1 MQRQKT
7 QKVIGG
13 DMIRIDIPQRGSIE
27 LQHAVFDV
35 NGTLAV
41 DGIPIPG
48 VVDRL
53 QVLAE
58 HLSLHALT
66 AGTHGNI
73 AELERTLGFP
83 LHMIATGEE
92 KLRYVEQLGP
102 AGVIAFG
109 NGRNDV
115 AMLRL
120 AAIGVAILAG
130 EGVAIDALQAADVLA
145 PGPVDAIDLVLKPKR
160 LIATLRG

>member
-1 MQRQKT
+1 
-7 QKVIGG
+7 
-13 DMIRIDIPQRGSIE
+13 MIRIDIPQRGIIE

-41 DGIPIPG
+41 DGIPISG
-48 VVDRL
+48 LVARL

-73 AELERTLGFP
+73 AELERTFGFP
-83 LHMIATGEE
+83 FHIIATGEE
-92 KLRYVEQLGP
+92 KLRFVSQLGP

-115 AMLRL
+115 AMLRV

-130 EGVAIDALQAADVLA
+130 EGVAIDAIQAADVLA
-145 PGPVDAIDLVLKPKR
+145 FGPIDAIDLVLKPKR

>member
-1 MQRQKT
+1 
-7 QKVIGG
+7 
-13 DMIRIDIPQRGSIE
+13 MIRIDIPQRGSIE

-53 QVLAE
+53 HALAGQ
-58 HLSLHALT
+58 LSLFALT
-66 AGTHGNI
+66 AGTQGNI
-73 AELERTLGFP
+73 PELERELGFP
-83 LHMIATGEE
+83 IHTIASGEE
-92 KLRYVEQLGP
+92 KVRFVEQIGP

-115 AMLRL
+115 AMLRI

-130 EGVAIDALQAADVLA
+130 EGMAIEALQAADVLA
-145 PGPVDAIDLVLKPKR
+145 LGPNDAIDLVLKPKR

>member
-1 MQRQKT
+1 
-7 QKVIGG
+7 
-13 DMIRIDIPQRGSIE
+13 MIRIEIPGRGVIE
-27 LQHAVFDV
+27 LRYAVFDV

-58 HLSLHALT
+58 QLSLHALT

-73 AELERTLGFP
+73 PELERAFGFP
-83 LHMIATGEE
+83 LHKIVTGEE
-92 KLRYVEQLGP
+92 KVRFVEQLGP

-115 AMLRL
+115 AMLHV
-120 AAIGVAILAG
+120 AAIGVAILSG
-130 EGVAIDALQAADVLA
+130 EGVAIETLQAADVLA
-145 PGPVDAIDLVLKPKR
+145 HGPIDAIDLVLKPKR

>member
-1 MQRQKT
+1 MCRKMYHII
-7 QKVIGG
+7 KIGG
-13 DMIRIDIPQRGSIE
+13 VEMIRIDIPQRGIIE
-27 LQHAVFDV
+27 LHHAVFDV

-48 VVDRL
+48 VGDRL

-58 HLSLHALT
+58 HLSLHV
-66 AGTHGNI
+66 
-73 AELERTLGFP
+73 
-83 LHMIATGEE
+83 IATGEE
-92 KLRYVEQLGP
+92 KLRYVERLGP

-115 AMLRL
+115 AMLHL
-120 AAIGVAILAG
+120 AAIGIAILAG
-130 EGVAIDALQAADVLA
+130 EGVAIEALQAADVLA
-145 PGPVDAIDLVLKPKR
+145 PGPVEAIDLVLKPKR

>member
-1 MQRQKT
+1 
-7 QKVIGG
+7 
-13 DMIRIDIPQRGSIE
+13 MIRIDIPQRGVVE

-41 DGIPIPG
+41 DGIPIPA

-53 QVLAE
+53 HMVAE

-73 AELERTLGFP
+73 AELERTFGFP
-83 LHMIATGEE
+83 LHKIVTGEE
-92 KLRYVEQLGP
+92 KLHFVEQLGP
-102 AGVIAFG
+102 ASVIAFG

-115 AMLRL
+115 AMLRS

-130 EGVAIDALQAADVLA
+130 EGVAIEALQAADLLA
-145 PGPVDAIDLVLKPKR
+145 LGPVDAIDLVLKPKR
-160 LIATLRG
+160 LIATLRQ

>member
-1 MQRQKT
+1 
-7 QKVIGG
+7 
-13 DMIRIDIPQRGSIE
+13 MIRIDIPQRGIIE
-27 LQHAVFDV
+27 LHHAVFDV

-58 HLSLHALT
+58 HLALHALT

-73 AELERTLGFP
+73 VQLERTLGLP
-83 LHMIATGEE
+83 LHMISTGEE
-92 KLRYVEQLGP
+92 KLHFVEQLGP

-115 AMLRL
+115 AMLRV

-130 EGVAIDALQAADVLA
+130 EGVAIEALHAADVLA
-145 PGPVDAIDLVLKPKR
+145 PGPLDAINLVLKPKR

>member
-1 MQRQKT
+1 
-7 QKVIGG
+7 
-13 DMIRIDIPQRGSIE
+13 MIRIDIPHRGIID

-53 QVLAE
+53 GTLGEQLT
-58 HLSLHALT
+58 LHALT

-73 AELERTLGFP
+73 AELEEILGLP
-83 LHMIATGEE
+83 IHIITTGEE

-102 AGVIAFG
+102 ASVIAFG
-109 NGRNDV
+109 NGMNDV
-115 AMLRL
+115 GMLRL

-130 EGVAIDALQAADVLA
+130 EGVATGALQVADVLA
-145 PGPVDAIDLVLKPKR
+145 LGPVDAIDLLLHPR
-160 LIATLRG
+160 RFIATLRG

>member
-1 MQRQKT
+1 
-7 QKVIGG
+7 
-13 DMIRIDIPQRGSIE
+13 MIRIDIPQRGVIE
-27 LQHAVFDV
+27 LHHAVFDV

-41 DGIPIPG
+41 DGMPIPG

-53 QVLAE
+53 QALADQ
-58 HLSLHALT
+58 LSLHALT

-73 AELERTLGFP
+73 AGLERMLGFP
-83 LHMIATGEE
+83 LHLIASGEE
-92 KLRYVEQLGP
+92 KLQYVEHLGP
-102 AGVIAFG
+102 AHVIAFG
-109 NGRNDV
+109 NGMNDV

-130 EGVAIDALQAADVLA
+130 EGVSIDALQAADVLA
-145 PGPVDAIDLVLKPKR
+145 PGPVEAIDLVLKPKR

>member
-1 MQRQKT
+1 
-7 QKVIGG
+7 
-13 DMIRIDIPQRGSIE
+13 MIRIDIPQRGNIE
-27 LQHAVFDV
+27 LHHAVFDV

-53 QVLAE
+53 QALGE

-73 AELERTLGFP
+73 AELERTFGFP
-83 LHMIATGEE
+83 LHLIATGEE
-92 KLRYVEQLGP
+92 KLHFVERLGP
-102 AGVIAFG
+102 AQVIAFG

-115 AMLRL
+115 AMLRV
-120 AAIGVAILAG
+120 AALGVAILAG
-130 EGVAIDALQAADVLA
+130 EGVAIEALQAADVLA
-145 PGPVDAIDLVLKPKR
+145 PGPVEAIDLVLKPKR

>member
-1 MQRQKT
+1 
-7 QKVIGG
+7 
-13 DMIRIDIPQRGSIE
+13 MIRFDIPRRGVIE
-27 LQHAVFDV
+27 LHHAVFDV

-41 DGIPIPG
+41 DGILIPG

-53 QVLAE
+53 QALGE

-115 AMLRL
+115 AMLRV
-120 AAIGVAILAG
+120 AAIGVAILAR
-130 EGVAIDALQAADVLA
+130 EGVAIEALQAADVLV
-145 PGPVDAIDLVLKPKR
+145 PGPVEAIDLVLKPKR

>member
-1 MQRQKT
+1 
-7 QKVIGG
+7 
-13 DMIRIDIPQRGSIE
+13 MIRIDIPQRGIIE

-53 QVLAE
+53 KALGE

-73 AELERTLGFP
+73 AELERVLGFP
-83 LHMIATGEE
+83 LHIIASGEE
-92 KLRYVEQLGP
+92 KLHYVEQLGP
-102 AGVIAFG
+102 AHVIAFV
-109 NGRNDV
+109 NGMNDV
-115 AMLRL
+115 GMLRL
-120 AAIGVAILAG
+120 AAFGVPILP
-130 EGVAIDALQAADVLA
+130 LQATAIPSL
-145 PGPVDAIDLVLKPKR
+145 PPPHSLPPVPTTAI
-160 LIATLRG
+160 

>member
-1 MQRQKT
+1 
-7 QKVIGG
+7 
-13 DMIRIDIPQRGSIE
+13 MIRIDIPQRGIIE
-27 LQHAVFDV
+27 LHHAVFDV

-48 VVDRL
+48 IVDRL
-53 QVLAE
+53 QMLAE

-73 AELERTLGFP
+73 AELERAFGFP
-83 LHMIATGEE
+83 LHMIGTGEE
-92 KLRYVEQLGP
+92 KVRFVEQLGP

-115 AMLRL
+115 TMLRL

-130 EGVAIDALQAADVLA
+130 EGVAIGALQAADVLA
-145 PGPVDAIDLVLKPKR
+145 LGPVDAIDLVLKPKR

>member
-1 MQRQKT
+1 
-7 QKVIGG
+7 
-13 DMIRIDIPQRGSIE
+13 MIRIDIPQRGIIE
-27 LQHAVFDV
+27 LHHAVFDV

-41 DGIPIPG
+41 DGMPIPG

-53 QVLAE
+53 LSLGE

-73 AELERTLGFP
+73 AELERLFGFP
-83 LHMIATGEE
+83 LHLISSGEE
-92 KLRYVEQLGP
+92 KMHLVQQLGP
-102 AGVIAFG
+102 ASVIAFG

-130 EGVAIDALQAADVLA
+130 EGVAIEALQAADVLA
-145 PGPVDAIDLVLKPKR
+145 LGPVDAIDLVLMPKR

>member
-1 MQRQKT
+1 M
-7 QKVIGG
+7 
-13 DMIRIDIPQRGSIE
+13 
-27 LQHAVFDV
+27 
-35 NGTLAV
+35 
-41 DGIPIPG
+41 
-48 VVDRL
+48 DRL
-53 QVLAE
+53 QALWK

-73 AELERTLGFP
+73 AELESTFGFP
-83 LHMIATGEE
+83 LHLITTGEE
-92 KLRYVEQLGP
+92 KLHYVEQLGP

-120 AAIGVAILAG
+120 AAIGIAILAG

-145 PGPVDAIDLVLKPKR
+145 PGPVEAIDLVLKPKR

>member
-1 MQRQKT
+1 
-7 QKVIGG
+7 
-13 DMIRIDIPQRGSIE
+13 MIRIDIPTRGIIE

-41 DGIPIPG
+41 DGILIPG
-48 VVDRL
+48 VLDRL
-53 QVLAE
+53 HILGEQLT
-58 HLSLHALT
+58 LHALT

-73 AELERTLGFP
+73 VQLERALGFP
-83 LHMIATGEE
+83 LHIIATGEE

-102 AGVIAFG
+102 ASVIAFG
-109 NGRNDV
+109 NGINDV
-115 AMLRL
+115 GMLGL

-130 EGVAIDALQAADVLA
+130 EGVATGTLQAADVLA
-145 PGPVDAIDLVLKPKR
+145 LGPVDAINLVLHPKR

>member
-1 MQRQKT
+1 
-7 QKVIGG
+7 
-13 DMIRIDIPQRGSIE
+13 MIRIDIPKRGIIE

-41 DGIPIPG
+41 DGIPIQG

-53 QVLAE
+53 QVLAKQ
-58 HLSLHALT
+58 LSLHALT

-83 LHMIATGEE
+83 LHLIATGEE
-92 KLRYVEQLGP
+92 KLRFVEQLGP

-109 NGRNDV
+109 NGSNDV
-115 AMLRL
+115 AMLRV

-130 EGVAIDALQAADVLA
+130 EGVAIDALQGADVLA
-145 PGPVDAIDLVLKPKR
+145 LGPVDAIELVLKPKR

>member
-1 MQRQKT
+1 
-7 QKVIGG
+7 
-13 DMIRIDIPQRGSIE
+13 MIRLDIPQHGIIE

-41 DGIPIPG
+41 DGEPIPG

-53 QVLAE
+53 HVLAE
-58 HLSLHALT
+58 QLSLHALT
-66 AGTHGNI
+66 AGTHGNLP
-73 AELERTLGFP
+73 ELERSFGFP
-83 LHMIATGEE
+83 LHKIVSGEE
-92 KLRYVEQLGP
+92 KVRFVEQLGP
-102 AGVIAFG
+102 SGVIAFG

-115 AMLRL
+115 AMLRV

-130 EGVAIDALQAADVLA
+130 EGVATDALQAADVLVL
-145 PGPVDAIDLVLKPKR
+145 GPIDAIGLVLKPKR

>member
-1 MQRQKT
+1 
-7 QKVIGG
+7 
-13 DMIRIDIPQRGSIE
+13 MIRIDIPRRGIIE
-27 LQHAVFDV
+27 LHHAVFDI

-92 KLRYVEQLGP
+92 KLRFVEHLGP

-115 AMLRL
+115 AMLRV

-145 PGPVDAIDLVLKPKR
+145 PGPVEAIDLVLKPKR

>member
-1 MQRQKT
+1 
-7 QKVIGG
+7 
-13 DMIRIDIPQRGSIE
+13 MIRIDIPQRGIIE
-27 LQHAVFDV
+27 LRHAVFDV

-58 HLSLHALT
+58 QLSLHALT

-73 AELERTLGFP
+73 GELERTLGFP
-83 LHMIATGEE
+83 LHLIATGEE
-92 KLRYVEQLGP
+92 KLRFVEQLGP

-109 NGRNDV
+109 NGSNDV
-115 AMLRL
+115 AMLRV

>member
-1 MQRQKT
+1 
-7 QKVIGG
+7 
-13 DMIRIDIPQRGSIE
+13 MIRIDIPQRGIIE
-27 LQHAVFDV
+27 LHHAVFDV

-73 AELERTLGFP
+73 AELERALGFP
-83 LHMIATGEE
+83 LHMIATGDE
-92 KLRYVEQLGP
+92 KLRFVEQLGP

-115 AMLRL
+115 AMLRG

-130 EGVAIDALQAADVLA
+130 EGVAIEALQAADALA
-145 PGPVDAIDLVLKPKR
+145 SGPVEAIDLVLKPKR
-160 LIATLRG
+160 LMATLRG

>member
-1 MQRQKT
+1 
-7 QKVIGG
+7 
-13 DMIRIDIPQRGSIE
+13 MIRIDIPRRGIIE

-53 QVLAE
+53 HMLAE
-58 HLSLHALT
+58 QLSLYALT

-73 AELERTLGFP
+73 AELERSFGFS
-83 LHMIATGEE
+83 LQMIATGEE
-92 KLRYVEQLGP
+92 KVRFVEQLGP

-115 AMLRL
+115 AMLHIS
-120 AAIGVAILAG
+120 AIGVAILAG

-145 PGPVDAIDLVLKPKR
+145 LGPVDAIDLVLKPKR